1 MLRDSS
7 RFHVRDMGDNC
18 VHYSKFLAFH
28 GGFSDHTW
36 VQVESHDLMWDGESL
51 GAKIKG
57 HLDAP
62 AL

>member
-1 MLRDSS
+1 
-7 RFHVRDMGDNC
+7 MGDNC